1 MDSSHVSLC
10 AMVMRSEG
18 FDQYRCDKNLSL
30 GVNTI
35 NLSKILKCAG
45 NEDVITLKCEEDTDN
60 LSMYFESPNQDRVS
74 EFELKLMDIE
84 SEHLG
89 IPDTEY
95 KCNVRLPASEFQRII
110 RDLGILGDSCKLH
123 YLLPLIC
130 HLYNPITYL

>member
-18 FDQYRCDKNLSL
+18 FDHYRCDKTLSL
-30 GVNTI
+30 GVNTA
-35 NLSKILKCAG
+35 NLGKLLKCAG
-45 NEDVITLKCEEDTDN
+45 NEDVITLKSEDDTDN
-60 LSMYFESPNQDRVS
+60 LTLHFESQSQDRVS

-95 KCNVRLPASEFQRII
+95 KCNVRLPAAEFQRII
-110 RDLGILGDSCKLH
+110 RDLGILGDSCKFLF
-123 YLLPLIC
+123 LI
-130 HLYNPITYL
+130 LNL